1 MAVRASTVGDVFA
14 GAYGRP
20 PAGLWA
26 APGRVNLIGEHT
38 DYNDGFA
45 LPFALAHRV
54 VCAAAPRAD
63 GLARVRSQQAPEE
76 EVTVGIADL
85 GPGTVSGWAAYPLGV
100 LWALQAAGHP
110 VGGVD
115 LLLDGDVPLG
125 AGLSSSAAVE
135 CAVALAVSEL
145 SGLDLD
151 RTALAGIARR
161 AENDIV
167 GAPTGVL
174 DQMISLHG
182 RAGHLMLL
190 DTRSMQVESVPF
202 DLDRHGL
209 VLLVFDTRAPHR
221 LADGAYAERRRACER
236 AAAHLGLPAL
246 RDLDVAAL
254 DGPAFARLPAELR
267 RRTRHVVT
275 ENARVLAVVAALRAD
290 ADPRAVGPLLT
301 ASHLS
306 LRDDFEVTV
315 PELDVAVEAALGAG
329 AHGARMTGGG
339 FGGCVIALVDSER
352 APDVSDAV
360 AAAFRDNGFPAPRSF
375 VTRPAVGAHRI
386 A

>member
-63 GLARVRSQQAPEE
+63 GQARVRSQQAPEE

-202 DLDRHGL
+202 DLDRRGL

-221 LADGAYAERRRACER
+221 LVDGAYAERRRACER

-254 DGPAFARLPAELR
+254 DGPAFASLPAELR

-290 ADPRAVGPLLT
+290 ADPRVVGPLLT

-339 FGGCVIALVDSER
+339 FGGCVIALVDSAR

-360 AAAFRDNGFPAPRSF
+360 AAAFRDSGFSAPRSF